1 MVASSR
7 ARQHAWA
14 RPRAIMDNSKGYA
27 NPQLLIT
34 AGELHALTPAIL
46 DATNPKRPLL
56 LDVRP
61 AEQFAAGHIPG
72 AIHFDLFG
80 LSLNDTDPAPLKSF
94 LSMIEHLFAA
104 RGVSADRPVIVYDDR
119 SGERSARAF
128 WFLEF
133 FDHPNVRVLDGGA
146 GAWTRAGYALTAIA
160 EPPVATEW
168 HGARRN
174 EILATYQDVL
184 DRINTSASA
193 TTPSAAK
200 VPDAVILDA
209 RTDGEYC
216 GTTVRSARGGAVPG
230 AVHLEWLRNLDA
242 DGAFKPAAELKAMYE
257 AAGITPDREV
267 VSYCQGGYRAANS
280 YLALRLLGYPR
291 LRNYLGSW
299 REWGNRPELPV
310 EIPASA

>member
-1 MVASSR
+1 MVASNR
-7 ARQHAWA
+7 VRQLCWA
-14 RPRAIMDNSKGYA
+14 RRRAIMDNPKGYA

-61 AEQFAAGHIPG
+61 SEQFAAGHIPG

-104 RGVSADRPVIVYDDR
+104 RGVSAERPVIVYDDR

-133 FDHPNVRVLDGGA
+133 FNHPSVRVLDGGA
-146 GAWTRAGYALTAIA
+146 GAWTRAGYAFTAIA
-160 EPPVATEW
+160 EAPVATEW
-168 HGARRN
+168 HGARRD

-184 DRINTSASA
+184 DRINTSAS
-193 TTPSAAK
+193 PAK
-200 VPDAVILDA
+200 VTDAVVLDA

-242 DGAFKPAAELKAMYE
+242 EGAFKSAADLKAMYE

>member
-1 MVASSR
+1 
-7 ARQHAWA
+7 
-14 RPRAIMDNSKGYA
+14 MDNPKGYT
-27 NPQLLIT
+27 NPKLLIT
-34 AGELHALTPAIL
+34 AGELNALTPAIL
-46 DATNPKRPLL
+46 DATDPNRPLL

-80 LSLNDTDPAPLKSF
+80 LSLNDTDPAPLRSF
-94 LSMIEHLFAA
+94 LAMIEHLFAA
-104 RGVSADRPVIVYDDR
+104 RGVSAERPVIVYDDR
-119 SGERSARAF
+119 SGERAARAF

-133 FDHPNVRVLDGGA
+133 FNHPSVRVLDGGA
-146 GAWTRAGYALTAIA
+146 GAWTRAGYAFTAIA

-168 HGARRN
+168 KGARRS

-184 DRINTSASA
+184 DRINQRASA
-193 TTPSAAK
+193 LATKGTVAGAP
-200 VPDAVILDA
+200 VILDA

-216 GTTVRSARGGAVPG
+216 GTTIRSARGGAIPG
-230 AVHLEWLRNLDA
+230 AVHIEWLRNLGE
-242 DGAFKPAAELKAMYE
+242 DGAFRPAAELKAMYE

-267 VSYCQGGYRAANS
+267 VSYCQGGYRAANA

-299 REWGNRPELPV
+299 REWGERLELPIEV
-310 EIPASA
+310 PTGA

>member
-1 MVASSR
+1 
-7 ARQHAWA
+7 
-14 RPRAIMDNSKGYA
+14 MDNPKGYA
-27 NPQLLIT
+27 NPQLLI
-34 AGELHALTPAIL
+34 APGELHALTPAIL
-46 DATNPKRPLL
+46 DAANPNRPLL

-94 LSMIEHLFAA
+94 LAMIEHLFAA
-104 RGVSADRPVIVYDDR
+104 RGVSAERPVIVYDDR
-119 SGERSARAF
+119 SGERAARAF

-133 FDHPNVRVLDGGA
+133 FGHPSVRVLDGGA
-146 GAWTRAGYALTAIA
+146 GAWTRAGYAFTAIA
-160 EPPVATEW
+160 EAPVATEW
-168 HGARRN
+168 KGTRRTD
-174 EILATYQDVL
+174 ILATYRDVL
-184 DRINTSASA
+184 DRINQRASA
-193 TTPSAAK
+193 LATKGALTGAP
-200 VPDAVILDA
+200 VILDA

-216 GTTVRSARGGAVPG
+216 GTTVRSARGGAIPG
-230 AVHLEWLRNLDA
+230 AVHIEWLRNLGE

-267 VSYCQGGYRAANS
+267 VSYCQGGYRAANA

-299 REWGNRPELPV
+299 REWGERLELPIEV
-310 EIPASA
+310 PASA

>member
-1 MVASSR
+1 MVASNR
-7 ARQHAWA
+7 VRQLCWA
-14 RPRAIMDNSKGYA
+14 RRRAIMDNPKGYA

-61 AEQFAAGHIPG
+61 SEQFAAGHIPG

-104 RGVSADRPVIVYDDR
+104 RGVSAERPVIVYDDR

-133 FDHPNVRVLDGGA
+133 FNHPSVRVLDGGA
-146 GAWTRAGYALTAIA
+146 GAWTRAGYAFTAIA
-160 EPPVATEW
+160 EAPVATEW

-184 DRINTSASA
+184 DRMNTSH
-193 TTPSAAK
+193 T
-200 VPDAVILDA
+200 VILDA

-242 DGAFKPAAELKAMYE
+242 DGAFKTAADLKAMYE

>member
-1 MVASSR
+1 
-7 ARQHAWA
+7 
-14 RPRAIMDNSKGYA
+14 MDNPKGYA
-27 NPQLLIT
+27 NPQLLI
-34 AGELHALTPAIL
+34 APGELHDLTPAIL
-46 DATNPKRPLL
+46 DAANPTRPLL

-72 AIHFDLFG
+72 AMHFDLFG

-94 LSMIEHLFAA
+94 LAMIEHLFAA

-133 FDHPNVRVLDGGA
+133 FGHPSVRVLDGGA
-146 GAWTRAGYALTAIA
+146 GAWTRAGYAFTAMA
-160 EPPVATEW
+160 EAPVATEW
-168 HGARRN
+168 KGARRN

-184 DRINTSASA
+184 DRLNQRASASA
-193 TTPSAAK
+193 AASASSSAAAFTSA
-200 VPDAVILDA
+200 PVILDA

-216 GTTVRSARGGAVPG
+216 GTTVRSARGGAIPG
-230 AVHLEWLRNLDA
+230 AVHIEWLRNLGE

-257 AAGITPDREV
+257 AAGVTPDREV
-267 VSYCQGGYRAANS
+267 VSYCQGGYRAANA

-299 REWGNRPELPV
+299 REWGERLELPI
-310 EIPASA
+310 ETPASA

>member
-1 MVASSR
+1 
-7 ARQHAWA
+7 
-14 RPRAIMDNSKGYA
+14 MDNLKGYA

-34 AGELHALTPAIL
+34 AGDLHALTPAIL
-46 DATNPKRPLL
+46 DATNPNRPLL

-94 LSMIEHLFAA
+94 LAMIEHLFAA
-104 RGVSADRPVIVYDDR
+104 RGVSAERPVIVYDDR

-133 FDHPNVRVLDGGA
+133 FGHPDVRVLDGGA
-146 GAWTRAGYALTAIA
+146 GAWTRAGYAFTAIA
-160 EPPVATEW
+160 EAPVATEW
-168 HGARRN
+168 HGARRD

-193 TTPSAAK
+193 ARA
-200 VPDAVILDA
+200 PDAVILDA

-242 DGAFKPAAELKAMYE
+242 EGAFKTAAELKAMYE

>member
-1 MVASSR
+1 
-7 ARQHAWA
+7 
-14 RPRAIMDNSKGYA
+14 MDNPKGYA
-27 NPQLLIT
+27 NPQLLI
-34 AGELHALTPAIL
+34 APGELHALVPAIL
-46 DATNPKRPLL
+46 DAANPKRPLL

-94 LSMIEHLFAA
+94 LAMIEHLFAA

-133 FDHPNVRVLDGGA
+133 FGHPERARARWRRRRVDARGLCVHRDRRSA
-146 GAWTRAGYALTAIA
+146 GRDRVEGRAPHRDSRDLSGR
-160 EPPVATEW
+160 
-168 HGARRN
+168 ARSLNR
-174 EILATYQDVL
+174 AAP
-184 DRINTSASA
+184 AS
-193 TTPSAAK
+193 
-200 VPDAVILDA
+200 DAVILDA

-216 GTTVRSARGGAVPG
+216 GTTVRSARGGAIPG
-230 AVHLEWLRNLDA
+230 AMHIEWLRNLGE

-267 VSYCQGGYRAANS
+267 VSYCQGGYRAANA

-299 REWGNRPELPV
+299 REWGERLELPI
-310 EIPASA
+310 ETPASA

>member
-1 MVASSR
+1 
-7 ARQHAWA
+7 
-14 RPRAIMDNSKGYA
+14 MDNPKGYA

-34 AGELHALTPAIL
+34 PGELHALTPAIL
-46 DATNPKRPLL
+46 DATNLTRPLL

-104 RGVSADRPVIVYDDR
+104 RGVSAERPVIVYDDR
-119 SGERSARAF
+119 SGERAARAF

-133 FDHPNVRVLDGGA
+133 FGHPSVRVLDGGA

-160 EPPVATEW
+160 EAPVATEW
-168 HGARRN
+168 HGARRT

-193 TTPSAAK
+193 SK
-200 VPDAVILDA
+200 VRDAVILDA

-230 AVHLEWLRNLDA
+230 AVHLEWLHNLDA
-242 DGAFKPAAELKAMYE
+242 DGAFKPAAALKAMYE

-299 REWGNRPELPV
+299 REWGNRPELPI